1 MSVFKEEADTK
12 RVIFNVRMDL
22 AQRLD
27 RAKKDARDL
36 GKKLDVDGAVD
47 KALEK
52 FLKKAEKKIAE
63 AHKKR
68 RGEDDEAPKSAS
80 VSRGEEPEADEAAD
94 EEESAE
100 ASLESEDRS
109 A

>member
-1 MSVFKEEADTK
+1 MSVFKDEVDTK
-12 RVIFNVRMDL
+12 RVIFNVRLDL
-22 AQRLD
+22 AQRLE

-36 GKKLDVDGAVD
+36 GKKLDADGAVD

-63 AHKKR
+63 VKKKH
-68 RGEDDEAPKSAS
+68 RGEGDEGDGAAS
-80 VSRGEEPEADEAAD
+80 DFPEDEPDED
-94 EEESAE
+94 ESADAE
-100 ASLESEDRS
+100 EWDESGERS